1 MPLDENSTEQPEPPK
16 AEPSTPTTSS
26 EATEKAAPVKAE
38 APKAPDSE
46 APLLTSQ
53 TAEAPEPFDVKS
65 LKIPE
70 GVEVPEEV
78 MKSFGEVATKHALRG
93 EAAQEVFDLGQK
105 VAAQVHEA
113 NMKAWA
119 DTQKKWRDEIT
130 ADKDFGGE
138 KLKPTLAKVSK
149 LMDRFA
155 DPGWRDVLN
164 ATYMGNNPLLIRT
177 LARMADAFTE
187 PGHVAGKPAASAQP
201 SVAATFFPSMTK
213 E

>member
-1 MPLDENSTEQPEPPK
+1 MPFEENSTEQPETK
-16 AEPSTPTTSS
+16 TTEPTTQTETKS
-26 EATEKAAPVKAE
+26 ESEKTE
-38 APKAPDSE
+38 APKAPDGE

-53 TAEAPEPFDVKS
+53 AAEAPEPFDVKS

-70 GVEVPEEV
+70 GVEVPEEIL
-78 MKSFGEVATKHALRG
+78 SAFGEVATKRGLRG
-93 EAAQEVFDLGQK
+93 EAAQDVFDLGQK

-113 NMKAWA
+113 NVKAWA
-119 DTQKKWRDEIT
+119 ETQKKWRDEIS

-149 LMDRFA
+149 LLDRFA

-164 ATYMGNNPLLIRT
+164 QTYMGNNPFLIRT

-201 SVAATFFPSMTK
+201 SIASTFFPSMTK